1 MGNLFFYEYNFSIIS
16 NLFDYNNS
24 YALYRCAEIENVR
37 KNCTIPVFGEDLKI
51 KGKNS
56 NTICFKACSRNTEIA
71 IIECKFSKNFRESM
85 PSDPLTKTVT
95 VILFKLTQ
103 PENLRSKMS
112 NFGALPLKKF
122 SLYSREY
129 AEAVPRGGSHLRG
142 LAPGQHSSEETS
154 QRRRAAAM
162 SWPGSRSPDLPLR

>member
-1 MGNLFFYEYNFSIIS
+1 
-16 NLFDYNNS
+16 
-24 YALYRCAEIENVR
+24 
-37 KNCTIPVFGEDLKI
+37 
-51 KGKNS
+51 
-56 NTICFKACSRNTEIA
+56 
-71 IIECKFSKNFRESM
+71 M

-103 PENLRSKMS
+103 PENLRLKMS

-129 AEAVPRGGSHLRG
+129 TEAVPRGGSHLRG

-154 QRRRAAAM
+154 PPPLRC
-162 SWPGSRSPDLPLR
+162 PGLGVAPQTSRSDSVRVAIELTGRLL